1 MEQIKVKRLSY
12 AAHAFEVSQS
22 TNKEEI
28 DWPKESFEEVVGS
41 DVPHLKK
48 SAYNWFV
55 SQVFWTS
62 RGRGMINDH
71 A

>member
-1 MEQIKVKRLSY
+1 MEQIKAKRLSY

-48 SAYNWFV
+48 KWFV
-55 SQVFWTS
+55 SQVFWT
-62 RGRGMINDH
+62 RGRGVINDH